1 MCIGF
6 ATFLII
12 TLYNLQEMI
21 IYVNINDLVSS
32 WQSLV
37 HHLLTPPICINL
49 FDFIALL
56 TTLLSPK
63 LNLNTFKTI
72 SV

>member
-1 MCIGF
+1 MLCSMCIGF

-12 TLYNLQEMI
+12 TLYNLLEMI

-32 WQSLV
+32 LQSLV
-37 HHLLTPPICINL
+37 HHLFTPPICINL

-56 TTLLSPK
+56 TTLSGPE
-63 LNLNTFKTI
+63 LNF
-72 SV
+72 